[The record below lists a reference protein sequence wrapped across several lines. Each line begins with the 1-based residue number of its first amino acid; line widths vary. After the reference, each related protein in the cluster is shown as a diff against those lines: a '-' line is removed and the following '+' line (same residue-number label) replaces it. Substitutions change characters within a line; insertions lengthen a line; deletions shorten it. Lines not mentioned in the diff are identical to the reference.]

1 MVDFNKPIYM
11 EVDASLTGVGS
22 VLYQTEMI
30 DGQEVRKIIRYGS
43 KRFTVTESLHHTS
56 LEREAMAILI
66 GAHTHYYY
74 LFNCTEAIIKTDLK
88 SLINLLS
95 CYNNPDS
102 TRMAR
107 ISHRIY
113 SLPFKWSLQHT
124 AGVSLPLADAL
135 SRIPAPYRCAF
146 SDRHLRYP
154 DLKRENIIRI

>member
-1 MVDFNKPIYM
+1 M

-22 VLYQTEMI
+22 VLYQSEFHEDGTET
-30 DGQEVRKIIRYGS
+30 RKIIRYGS

-95 CYNNPDS
+95 CYHNPDN
-102 TRMAR
+102 A
-107 ISHRIY
+107 
-113 SLPFKWSLQHT
+113 
-124 AGVSLPLADAL
+124 
-135 SRIPAPYRCAF
+135 
-146 SDRHLRYP
+146 
-154 DLKRENIIRI
+154 